1 MTNDNLTYIA
11 SKINDTLSQSGYPD
25 PSALAQLK
33 TDLEFL
39 LQSLQTTPPTIS
51 AVSADF
57 STLLVQLQEHVRK
70 NETWKDLHVSSTGR
84 IILDLI
90 AAIGAFLQNSIH
102 IAFKEGFIQQAN
114 RDSSIYASAR
124 MLGAK
129 LARKTPSKTKVWL
142 NRIDNST
149 ALSIPE
155 YTQFVV
161 GGMEYFNADTIVF
174 PSGES
179 VIPINIGFDADGL
192 AVRKDSIVAQVYTA
206 DVVFPDEGKLF
217 FPCTGTITCTI
228 GTNTYTGEVKII
240 SDSTAPNSAFGSIVF
255 TDSFIAPY
263 DAVFNIEM
271 VQYNGELVKGQLV
284 PKSASSFLRFPASIA
299 IQFKRTGVGASILTP
314 ALGTA
319 NIPQTA
325 VVLTN
330 EDYAVVKNKYL
341 LPQYLDKSVV
351 IYDNDIFLYAGRV
364 TTVEHTVASNTAE
377 FYSFSLNQP
386 GFNVSNDHLYMEVF
400 DGNVITVWTKADKPI
415 WDYSAD
421 STVFFES
428 TLGNGDCLI
437 TFGNGVHGKRVE
449 PNWIIGVRFVLTKGA
464 VTNSVAT
471 GLDVACS
478 GYSVAGGTLT
488 PAYGGADEKSSD
500 YYKFTAPVAFKS
512 KRRATTKEDH
522 EGVFLDYPNVADVA
536 VLGQKD
542 IAPFDIRFMNRLT
555 VALLP
560 LSPAL
565 TMYPA
570 NSLMSG
576 KLFDSAITNPK
587 DPNEPNLYK
596 FTDLELQDFQYRF
609 KSSGWSG
616 FDVDLFKSPIPKP
629 VFVKVRAFVYRQYSL
644 DLVSAKLN
652 TAIKALFKRRPGI
665 LGRSLLHADIIDAC
679 KKVVEVDYIEVLEPT
694 FDVILGNSV
703 NDQCT
708 FVCLAESPTILPE
721 YTARRSYDV

>member
-1 MTNDNLTYIA
+1 MTNANLTYIA
-11 SKINDTLSQSGYPD
+11 SKINDTLATSGYPD
-25 PSALAQLK
+25 PATLAQLK

-39 LQSLQTTPPTIS
+39 LQSLQTNPPTIS

-57 STLLVQLQEHVRK
+57 STLLIQLQEHIRK
-70 NETWKDLHVSSTGR
+70 NDTWKDLHVSSTGR

-102 IAFKEGFIQQAN
+102 VAFKEGFIHTAN
-114 RDSSIYASAR
+114 RDSSVYAATR

-129 LARKTPSKTKVWL
+129 INRKSPAKTKVWL
-142 NRIDNST
+142 NRTTTSSVLT
-149 ALSIPE
+149 VPE

-161 GGMEYFNADTIVF
+161 GGMEYFNADPIIF

-179 VIPINIGFDADGL
+179 IIPINIGFEDGV
-192 AVRKDSIVAQVYTA
+192 AVRKDSLVAQVYTA
-206 DVVFPDEGKLF
+206 DVVFPDTGKLF

-228 GTNTYTGEVKII
+228 GTTVYTGTVQII

-263 DAVFNIEM
+263 DAVFDIEM
-271 VQYNGELVKGQLV
+271 IQYNGSLVKGHLV
-284 PKSASSFLRFPASIA
+284 PKSASSFLRFPASLA
-299 IQFKRTGVGASILTP
+299 LQFKRTGVGSSILTP

-351 IYDNDIFLYAGRV
+351 IYDNDIFLYSGRIA
-364 TTVEHTVASNTAE
+364 TVEHTVANTSE
-377 FYSFSLNQP
+377 FYSISLNQP
-386 GFNVSNDHLYMEVF
+386 GFNVSNDHIYIEVF
-400 DGNVITVWTKADKPI
+400 DGTNITVWTKAVKPI

-428 TLGNGDCLI
+428 TLGNGDCII

-449 PNWIIGVRFVLTKGA
+449 SNWVIGVRFVLTKGA
-464 VTNSVAT
+464 VSNSVAV
-471 GLDVACS
+471 GLDVSCS
-478 GYSVAGGTLT
+478 SYAVAGATLT
-488 PAYGGADEKSSD
+488 PAYGGADEKSSE
-500 YYKFTAPVAFKS
+500 YYKFTAPIAFKS

-522 EGVFLDYPNVADVA
+522 EGIFLDFPNVADVA

-542 IAPFDIRFMNRLT
+542 IAPYDIRFMNRLS

-560 LSPAL
+560 VSPQL
-565 TMYPA
+565 TVYPT
-570 NSLMSG
+570 NSLMAGS
-576 KLFDSAITNPK
+576 LFDASITNPK
-587 DPNEPNLYK
+587 DPNEPNRYM

-609 KSSGWSG
+609 KSSAWSG

-629 VFVKVRAFVYRQYSL
+629 IYVKIRAFIYRQYSL

-652 TAIKALFKRRPGI
+652 TAIKELFRRRPGI
-665 LGRSLLHADIIDAC
+665 LGRSFLHGDLIDAC
-679 KKVVEVDYIEVLEPT
+679 KSITEVDYIEVLEPT
-694 FDVILGNSV
+694 FDVILGDNV
-703 NDQCT
+703 ADRCT
-708 FVCLAESPTILPE
+708 FVCLAEAPTIMPE